1 MKVYELLDTIPSHYQ
16 ARILKFSN
24 NKFLTAGRIFE
35 LERAKI
41 YLDSEVREI
50 NIYDNK
56 LIIKI
61 ER

>member
-1 MKVYELLDTIPSHYQ
+1 MKVYELLDKIPTHYQ
-16 ARILKFSN
+16 AIIKSSH

-41 YLDSEVREI
+41 YLDSDVKEI

>member
-1 MKVYELLDTIPSHYQ
+1 MKVYELLDKIPTHYQ
-16 ARILKFSN
+16 AIIKSSN
-24 NKFLTAGRIFE
+24 NKFLTAVRIFE

-41 YLDSEVREI
+41 YLDSEVKEI
-50 NIYDNK
+50 TIYDNK

>member
-1 MKVYELLDTIPSHYQ
+1 MKVYELLDKIPTHYQ
-16 ARILKFSN
+16 AIIKSSN
-24 NKFLTAGRIFE
+24 NKFLTAGRIVE

-41 YLDSEVREI
+41 YLDSDVEEI

>member
-1 MKVYELLDTIPSHYQ
+1 MKVYELLDKIPKHYQ
-16 ARILKFSN
+16 AIIKCN

-41 YLDSEVREI
+41 YLDSEVKEI

>member
-1 MKVYELLDTIPSHYQ
+1 MKVYELLDKIPTHYQ
-16 ARILKFSN
+16 VIIKCN

-41 YLDSEVREI
+41 YLDSEVEEI
-50 NIYDNK
+50 NIFDNK

>member
-1 MKVYELLDTIPSHYQ
+1 MKVYELLDKIPIHYQ
-16 ARILKFSN
+16 AIIKHN

-35 LERAKI
+35 LEKAKI
-41 YLDSEVREI
+41 YLDSDVKEI